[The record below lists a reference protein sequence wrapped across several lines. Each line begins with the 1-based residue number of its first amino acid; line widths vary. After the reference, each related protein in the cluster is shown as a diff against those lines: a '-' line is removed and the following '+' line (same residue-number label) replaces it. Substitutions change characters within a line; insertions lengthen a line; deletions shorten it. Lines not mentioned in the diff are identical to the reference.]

1 MKKSKFNINEIENVS
16 AEIKELYELNET
28 LDELFSRI
36 TSLIEL
42 KKWEELTNHEINLT
56 AYGLHHDVGKFI
68 TLFDVIRKKLLENG
82 QILDEQVANY
92 YDPNCEGKK

>member
-36 TSLIEL
+36 TSLIES
-42 KKWEELTNHEINLT
+42 KK
-56 AYGLHHDVGKFI
+56 
-68 TLFDVIRKKLLENG
+68 
-82 QILDEQVANY
+82 
-92 YDPNCEGKK
+92 